1 MLAGLAR
8 VQVTA
13 TWLTAEVNGT
23 SLDGCEH
30 ELFGVTGRASQPV
43 SSPGK

>member
-1 MLAGLAR
+1 
-8 VQVTA
+8 VTA

-30 ELFGVTGRASQPV
+30 ELFGVTGRALQPV